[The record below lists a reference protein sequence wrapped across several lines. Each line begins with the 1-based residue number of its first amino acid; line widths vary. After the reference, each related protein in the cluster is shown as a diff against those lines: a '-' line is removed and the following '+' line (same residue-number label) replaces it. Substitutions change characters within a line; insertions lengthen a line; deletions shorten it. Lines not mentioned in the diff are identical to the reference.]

1 MAGEVVM
8 RTHTLSLIVV
18 ATLLH
23 YVAFANHYHFIVKEA
38 SFERLCKSKEILTV
52 NGKFPGPT
60 LYAHKGSTLIVD
72 VYNKGKYNLTIHW
85 HGVKQPRNP
94 WSDGPEYITQCPIQ
108 PGSKFRQKIVLSDEE
123 GTIWW
128 HAHSAWARA
137 TVHGAIVVYPKPGTS
152 YSFPKPH
159 AEIPIILGE
168 WWKDS
173 VVEVLKEFT
182 ASGGQP
188 RNSDAFM
195 INGQPG
201 DFYPC
206 SKHGTFKLEIKSG
219 KTYLLR
225 ILNAAM
231 NEILFFA
238 IAKHKLTVVGTDGS
252 YTKPLTRDYIAISPG
267 QTLDCLFKANQ
278 EPNFYY
284 MAARAYTNGTNVQFD
299 NTTTTAIVKYEG
311 NYLISSPLSLPYLPS
326 YGNTPAAVDFS
337 GNLRS
342 LASKHHPISVPL
354 KVKTRLVS
362 TVSINL
368 LPCPINGTNVT
379 TCQGPNGTRLSAS
392 MNNISFLTPTYNILE
407 AYYYHIKGVFGTE
420 FPSFPPYVFNY
431 TADILPLE
439 LELPEFGT
447 QVKVLEYNTT
457 VELVLQGTNLV
468 TGLDHPMHLH
478 GYNFYVVGWGLGNF
492 NEKQD
497 PQNYNLVDPPRR
509 NTVAIPRNGW
519 IAIRFRA
526 DNPGVWIMH
535 CHIERHLTWGMQT
548 VFIVKNGHRPEQRI
562 FSPPQDM
569 PPC

>member
-1 MAGEVVM
+1 MK
-8 RTHTLSLIVV
+8 TYTLSLLLL
-18 ATLLH
+18 ATFLH
-23 YVAFANHYHFIVKEA
+23 NVAFANHYLFIVKEA
-38 SFERLCKSKEILTV
+38 SLERLCKSKKILTV
-52 NGKFPGPT
+52 NGMFPGPT
-60 LYAHKGSTLIVD
+60 IYAQKGSTLIVD
-72 VYNKGKYNLTIHW
+72 VYNKEKYNLTIHW

-108 PGSKFRQKIVLSDEE
+108 PGSKFRQKIILSDEE

-137 TVHGAIVVYPKPGTS
+137 TVHGAIVVYPKPGTN
-152 YSFPKPH
+152 YPFPKPH
-159 AEIPIILGE
+159 AEIPIILG
-168 WWKDS
+168 
-173 VVEVLKEFT
+173 
-182 ASGGQP
+182 GQP
-188 RNSDAFM
+188 KNSDAFM

-206 SKHGTFKLEIKSG
+206 SNHGTFKLEVKSG

-238 IAKHKLTVVGTDGS
+238 IGNHKLTVVGTDGS
-252 YTKPLTRDYIAISPG
+252 YTKQLTRDYVAISPG
-267 QTLDCLFKANQ
+267 QTLDCLLKANQ
-278 EPNFYY
+278 EPNNYYY

-299 NTTTTAIVKYEG
+299 NTTATAIVKYQG
-311 NYLISSPLSLPYLPS
+311 NYSINNSSISLPYLPS
-326 YGNTPAAVDFS
+326 YYDTPSAVHFS
-337 GNLRS
+337 GSLRS
-342 LASKHHPISVPL
+342 LASKHYPIYVPI
-354 KVKTRLVS
+354 KIKKRLVF
-362 TVSINL
+362 TVSVNL
-368 LPCPINGTNVT
+368 LPCPKSGMNVT

-392 MNNISFLTPTYNILE
+392 LNNISFVTPTYNILE
-407 AYYYHIKGVFGTE
+407 AYYYRVKGVFGTK
-420 FPSFPPYVFNY
+420 FPNFPPYMFNY
-431 TADILPLE
+431 TDDVLPLE

-447 QVKVLEYNTT
+447 QVNVLKYNTT

-492 NEKQD
+492 DENFD

-509 NTVAIPRNGW
+509 NNVAVPKNGW

-548 VFIVKNGHRPEQRI
+548 VFIVKNGHRPEEHVY
-562 FSPPQDM
+562 SPPRDM